1 VANAGHGGA
10 ADKLNSQPSSSRA
23 QHAEELD
30 IRAPFAFAI
39 PVFDQLT
46 ILAPGLLG
54 GSVAKAAHA
63 RGLAKQIVIWARRPE
78 VRQQLRAQPW
88 CNQITDTAEAA
99 VRSAD
104 LVVLAAPVEKIVE
117 LARQIAPHLKAGA
130 IVTDVGSVKNEL
142 SRLCSAAMPA
152 HATFV
157 GSHPMAGSQKTGW
170 ENSSETLF
178 EGRTCFVTPL
188 AATPA
193 PAVEAVVQFWRAL
206 GAQVATVAPESH
218 DEIVAHISHLPQ
230 ALATT
235 LCSFLAQK
243 NPAWRDFA
251 GGGLRDTTRIA
262 ASDAT
267 MWIEIFQQNRDQ
279 VLGALRGLQKELQG
293 FESALEKSNWSEL
306 RTRLE
311 RGKTYRDAFKP

>member
-1 VANAGHGGA
+1 V
-10 ADKLNSQPSSSRA
+10 L
-23 QHAEELD
+23 E
-30 IRAPFAFAI
+30 
-39 PVFDQLT
+39 QLT

-54 GSVAKAAHA
+54 GSVARAAHSRQLA
-63 RGLAKQIVIWARRPE
+63 RRIVIWARRPE
-78 VRQQLRAQPW
+78 VRAQLHAQPW
-88 CNQITDTAEAA
+88 LTQVSETLEEA
-99 VRSAD
+99 VRTAS

-117 LARQIAPHLKAGA
+117 LARQIAPALPANA
-130 IVTDVGSVKNEL
+130 IVTDVGSVKGQL
-142 SRLCSAAMPA
+142 TRACSAAMPA

-170 ENSSETLF
+170 ENSTDSLF

-188 AATPA
+188 PETPA
-193 PAVEAVVQFWRAL
+193 TATDSVAKFWRAL
-206 GAQVATVAPESH
+206 GANVTNVSPDQH

-230 ALATT
+230 SIATT

-267 MWIEIFQQNRDQ
+267 MWIEIFQQNREE
-279 VLGALRGLQKELQG
+279 LLRALRDFQNELEGFHAALANREWDELQK
-293 FESALEKSNWSEL
+293 
-306 RTRLE
+306 RLT
-311 RGKTYRDAFKP
+311 RGKIYRDGFKL

>member
-1 VANAGHGGA
+1 
-10 ADKLNSQPSSSRA
+10 
-23 QHAEELD
+23 
-30 IRAPFAFAI
+30 
-39 PVFDQLT
+39 VFDQLT

-63 RGLAKQIVIWARRPE
+63 RGLAKRIVIWARRPE
-78 VRQQLRAQPW
+78 VRQQLRGQPW
-88 CNQITDTAEAA
+88 CTQIADTAEEA

-104 LVVLAAPVEKIVE
+104 LVVLATPVEKIVD
-117 LARQIAPHLKAGA
+117 LARLIAPHLGAGA

-142 SRLCSAAMPA
+142 CRLCSAAMPA
-152 HATFV
+152 SATFV
-157 GSHPMAGSQKTGW
+157 GSHPMAGSQLTGW

-188 AATPA
+188 AATPT
-193 PAVEAVVQFWRAL
+193 PTVEAVGQFWRSL
-206 GAQVATVAPESH
+206 GAQVATITPERH

-243 NPAWRDFA
+243 NLAWRDFA

-279 VLGALRGLQKELQG
+279 VLDALRGLQKELQG
-293 FESALEKSNWSEL
+293 FETALKKSDWSEL

-311 RGKTYRDAFKP
+311 RGKTYRDGFKP

>member
-1 VANAGHGGA
+1 MF
-10 ADKLNSQPSSSRA
+10 
-23 QHAEELD
+23 E
-30 IRAPFAFAI
+30 
-39 PVFDQLT
+39 QLT

-63 RGLAKQIVIWARRPE
+63 RGLAKRIVIWARRPE
-78 VRQQLRAQPW
+78 VRQQLRGQPW
-88 CNQITDTAEAA
+88 CTQIADTAEEA
-99 VRSAD
+99 VRSSN

-117 LARQIAPHLKAGA
+117 LARKIAPHLAADA

-142 SRLCSAAMPA
+142 CRLCSAAMPA

-157 GSHPMAGSQKTGW
+157 GSHPMAGSQLTGW

-193 PAVEAVVQFWRAL
+193 PAVETIGQFWRSL
-206 GAQVATVAPESH
+206 GAQVTSVPPERH

-267 MWIEIFQQNRDQ
+267 MWIEIFQQNRDH

-293 FESALEKSNWSEL
+293 FEAALEKSDWSEL

-311 RGKTYRDAFKP
+311 NGKAYRDGFKS